1 MNKIKAARIAAGLTQ
16 AEIYEL
22 LRIPLRTLQ
31 DWENARRK
39 TPEWAERLII
49 KELLRIKEEKE
60 MTYEV
65 RVSTIESGWETVYQ
79 GTKESCLAEYQNQ
92 LEVDKEEGTTNFA
105 TQVVDGFGKV
115 IAEHKGDDYYYKR

>member
-1 MNKIKAARIAAGLTQ
+1 MNRIKAAREAAGLTQ
-16 AEIYEL
+16 AEVYEV
-22 LRIPLRTLQ
+22 LRIPMRTLQ
-31 DWENARRK
+31 DWENERR
-39 TPEWAERLII
+39 TPPEWAERLII
-49 KELLRIKEEKE
+49 EKLEQIKEKKT

-79 GTKESCLAEYQNQ
+79 GTKEACMEEYQNQ

-115 IAEHKGDDYYYKR
+115 IVEHKGDDYYTR

>member
-16 AEIYEL
+16 AEVYEL

-31 DWENARRK
+31 DWENDRRK

-49 KELLRIKEEKE
+49 EKLEQIKEEKE

-65 RVSTIESGWETVYQ
+65 RVSTIESGWETVCK
-79 GTKESCLAEYQNQ
+79 GTKEACMEEYQNQ
-92 LEVDKEEGTTNFA
+92 LEVDREEGTTNFA
-105 TQVVDGFGKV
+105 TQVIDGFGNVV
-115 IAEHKGDDYYYKR
+115 IENKGDDYYKR

>member
-1 MNKIKAARIAAGLTQ
+1 MNRIKAARIAAGLTQ
-16 AEIYEL
+16 AEVYEL

-31 DWENARRK
+31 DWENDRRK

-49 KELLRIKEEKE
+49 KELVKIKEEKE

-65 RVSTIESGWETVYQ
+65 RVSTIESGWETVYE
-79 GTKESCLAEYQNQ
+79 GTKEACLAEYQNQ

-115 IAEHKGDDYYYKR
+115 IAEHEGDDYYTR